1 MIPQPAI
8 SSPQPVRMQ
17 NELKL
22 HRKKSKLF
30 LHDQLPGYL
39 LFAPRIMLSYAE
51 GWSTRRPEYLCPEQ
65 KMEPS
70 LYASCPLPDS
80 EDSVPHLT
88 VKNIY
93 GASTTVYSQSKRMGE
108 ETYFGNLTVLHPNR
122 ARSQNN
128 TILLLHN
135 YYCST
140 TTALC

>member
-1 MIPQPAI
+1 MEKSRNYSYTI
-8 SSPQPVRMQ
+8 S
-17 NELKL
+17 
-22 HRKKSKLF
+22 F
-30 LHDQLPGYL
+30 PGTSYL
-39 LFAPRIMLSYAE
+39 LPESCCLTQKDGA
-51 GWSTRRPEYLCPEQ
+51 RRPEYLCPEQ

-135 YYCST
+135 YYYST